1 MLDPIPPPPSA
12 LFTFTKPWAD
22 ALSLPTL
29 PYHIHEVLFAL
40 ALYQGTQSILSPL
53 LSNAL
58 FPRIYQNL
66 NRRTRINWDVHVV
79 SMVQSC
85 LINTLALWVMFTD
98 EERGQMGG
106 SVVERV
112 YGYTGASGLIQGL
125 ACGYF
130 LWDLVVSTRYIG
142 IFGLGIWAHAV
153 TAFFVFSFGFVCA
166 SNTGSPWFTSRVWLD

>member
-1 MLDPIPPPPSA
+1 MLDPIPPPSNTLFA
-12 LFTFTKPWAD
+12 LTQPLAS

-29 PYHIHEVLFAL
+29 PHHIHEILFAL
-40 ALYQGTQSILSPL
+40 VLYQTTQSVFSPF
-53 LSNAL
+53 LSNL
-58 FPRIYQNL
+58 FFPKIYKNL

-79 SMVQSC
+79 SMVQSL

-98 EERGQMGG
+98 GERKAMGG

-130 LWDLVVSTRYIG
+130 LWDLVVSTRYIK

-153 TAFFVFSFGFVCA
+153 TALCVFGFGFV
-166 SNTGSPWFTSRVWLD
+166 SPVLFLVLIP